1 MRVAGSAAVIDNSAP
16 PSFPDGMKLL
26 YDLFPLLLFFA
37 AFKLYD
43 IYVATAVAIVA
54 SLVQV
59 GGYWLKHRRFEM
71 MPLITLGVLI
81 VFGGL
86 TLVLQDDT
94 FIKWKPTLVYW
105 LLALLV
111 LGSQVIGRKTAIERL
126 LGQQISLP
134 PSVWARQNL
143 SWGIFFIALG
153 ALNLYIAFYFRP
165 DLAEAERQALWV
177 NFKVFGLLGLTL
189 LFVLV
194 QGLLMARHMQT
205 PPEKNRGTGLD

>member
-1 MRVAGSAAVIDNSAP
+1 
-16 PSFPDGMKLL
+16 MKIL

-59 GGYWLKHRRFEM
+59 GFNWFRTRRVET
-71 MPLITLGVLI
+71 MPLVTLGVLV

-86 TLVLQDDT
+86 TLALHDDT

-105 LLALLV
+105 VLAGLV
-111 LGSQVIGRKTAIERL
+111 LGSQAIGRKTFVERL
-126 LGQQISLP
+126 LGGQIALP
-134 PSVWARQNL
+134 PAVWVRQNL
-143 SWGIFFIALG
+143 SWGIFFLALG
-153 ALNLYIAFYFRP
+153 GLNLYVAFFFRP
-165 DLAEAERQALWV
+165 ELDQAARQAIWV

-189 LFVLV
+189 IFLLV
-194 QGLLMARHMQT
+194 QGLLMARHMQHE
-205 PPEKNRGTGLD
+205 PPQDTHSRGPSE